1 MKSLLVLL
9 ILFISLSCSG
19 DLDSPKSNPN
29 DSSDVVDIK
38 KYENNLEHGIQI
50 EKLRETRAVLKIAML
65 DGDVE
70 TLNQIYSENYKI
82 VTRKGIL
89 ITRSERIDGI
99 KSGKPKY
106 LNLGVESEVSF
117 EVYEKIVVVRGIV
130 SSAETEFDGERRKSG
145 PRRFTEIWI
154 NDNSDWKQISRQST
168 SVVDSAP

>member
-1 MKSLLVLL
+1 MDRLLVLFAIFFL
-9 ILFISLSCSG
+9 LQTSCRQSENKSWHSL
-19 DLDSPKSNPN
+19 
-29 DSSDVVDIK
+29 DI
-38 KYENNLEHGIQI
+38 EE
-50 EKLRETRAVLKIAML
+50 LRNTRAILKKAML
-65 DGDVE
+65 DGKVE

-82 VTRKGIL
+82 VTRMGTL
-89 ITRSERIDGI
+89 ITRSERIDRI

-154 NDNSDWKQISRQST
+154 NNNDDWKQIGRQST
-168 SVVDSAP
+168 SIVDSAP